1 VIVLGAIVVGSVLG
15 GAALAF
21 GLGGRDWVANV
32 LSAHYV
38 ERLYQTGQTIRVRDI
53 EGRIVRITETA
64 VILECAEGEVALPAS
79 EFSSNPST
87 LVLRKAAS

>member
-1 VIVLGAIVVGSVLG
+1 
-15 GAALAF
+15 
-21 GLGGRDWVANV
+21 
-32 LSAHYV
+32 
-38 ERLYQTGQTIRVRDI
+38 
-53 EGRIVRITETA
+53 